1 MLFKNKKRKLPRP
14 FITLKMDGRII
25 HEVTHSRFFW
35 VFINSE
41 LNWSYHCNHIST
53 KVAKGVGILSKLRKY
68 VNNKTL
74 TTMYYS
80 FIYPYFNYCIEVWGK
95 TYDIYLNKLWLLQK
109 RAIRIISYSD
119 YLAHTEALFKELKIL
134 PIKKVYVF
142 SVAQFMFKYNRQL
155 LPNIFDNMFTMNA
168 FLHTYYTRQRNV

>member
-1 MLFKNKKRKLPRP
+1 
-14 FITLKMDGRII
+14 
-25 HEVTHSRFFW
+25 
-35 VFINSE
+35 
-41 LNWSYHCNHIST
+41 
-53 KVAKGVGILSKLRKY
+53 
-68 VNNKTL
+68 
-74 TTMYYS
+74 
-80 FIYPYFNYCIEVWGK
+80 VWGK

-109 RAIRIISYSD
+109 RAIRIISYCD

-168 FLHTYYTRQRNV
+168 FLHTYNTRQREHLRMPKHKLCIRTRTINVTGVRIWNLIEKDIKPHTMAVQSQKST